1 VFVLNSNL
9 NDVLPDDEDQIPP
22 NGNPHPV
29 NVQPKNNDHNPSNF
43 EDVCDMDH
51 VHQENVNYGW
61 EVPPPPDEEMDWGPW
76 EQQNEENVGDNEIV
90 AVNYLTNV
98 VVAMAAA
105 NSFLQ
110 HPDQPQNS
118 LSVSSEAGTFFRAQ
132 GFPITS
138 ELPLP
143 CTASSGSRSLA
154 VASQTMN
161 FDIDYLIREM
171 ANKMGLHQGIGPA
184 PSVKTFLQDL
194 AQRAQEVRAMLC
206 MKDPVPYLSSIFRSS
221 HSLCR
226 CWLLNMDNLS

>member
-1 VFVLNSNL
+1 VLNSNL

-110 HPDQPQNS
+110 HPDQP
-118 LSVSSEAGTFFRAQ
+118 
-132 GFPITS
+132 
-138 ELPLP
+138 
-143 CTASSGSRSLA
+143 LA
-154 VASQTMN
+154 
-161 FDIDYLIREM
+161 
-171 ANKMGLHQGIGPA
+171 
-184 PSVKTFLQDL
+184 
-194 AQRAQEVRAMLC
+194 
-206 MKDPVPYLSSIFRSS
+206 YLSALKQE
-221 HSLCR
+221 HSLEHKVFLSLR
-226 CWLLNMDNLS
+226 SYLFPALLALVPGPSLWPAKL